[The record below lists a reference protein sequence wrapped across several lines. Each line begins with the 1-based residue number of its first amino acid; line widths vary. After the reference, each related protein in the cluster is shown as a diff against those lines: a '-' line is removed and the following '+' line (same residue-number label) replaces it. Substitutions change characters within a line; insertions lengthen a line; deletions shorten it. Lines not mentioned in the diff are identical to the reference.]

1 MARKEAVEMAGAH
14 RHRAL
19 LSADPP
25 PVVVTPEMRR
35 AARAYAAVPIVPAA
49 DDMNAALVDLAAL
62 GVAGFNYYFAEA
74 NPPYFHRAPGA
85 IPDLLVR
92 PAVAEKLLAI
102 NAEIAPA
109 GIELFVF
116 DAYRPIAVQAYFHDV
131 WVPAFLRGRFP
142 DKPDDWIRAET
153 RKFWAPPAH
162 DARLAVAP
170 PPHSTGGAVDLTL
183 RFVETKMPLEMG
195 GAFDDV
201 TERSHPEFYE
211 DASVNEGF
219 TTEQARRNRRLL
231 RDLMSRHGFAGHPN
245 EWWHYSFG
253 DQMWAAL
260 SGRPTAFYGYAGPA
274 TAPSSKT
281 EGRPSDVDIS
291 T

>member
-1 MARKEAVEMAGAH
+1 MAREGAVLTG
-14 RHRAL
+14 RTRGRGGL
-19 LSADPP
+19 LFVDPP

-35 AARAYAAVPIVPAA
+35 AARLYASVPIVPGA
-49 DDMNAALVDLAAL
+49 DDAKAALVDLAAH

-102 NAEIAPA
+102 NAEIASF

-162 DARLAVAP
+162 DAGLAVAP

-201 TERSHPEFYE
+201 TGRSHSDFYE
-211 DASVNEGF
+211 DAPANEGF
-219 TTEQARRNRRLL
+219 TIDQARRNRRLL

-260 SGRPTAFYGYAGPA
+260 SGRPTASYGYAGPFVA
-274 TAPSSKT
+274 SSTKPD
-281 EGRPSDVDIS
+281 GGLSDVDIS